1 MGIEHVVYG
10 HQPDGREVAG
20 FRLSASSGIRATIVS
35 YGATLVSLSVPG
47 RTGDSTDIVLGYD
60 DLKGYVDLGGY
71 FGVTVGRYANRIA
84 RGRFTLDGTEYRLAT
99 NNGENHLHG
108 GRTGFDRVLWDGKI
122 VQHRGAEAV
131 QLSYLSKDGEE
142 GYPGNLHCRVT
153 YSLSDEGALRIDYW
167 AETDK
172 PTPVNFTNHSFFN
185 LAGQGSG
192 DVLAHELT
200 LAASH
205 YTPVDATL
213 IPTGEVAPVAGT
225 SLDFTTPHTLGE
237 RIEEVAG
244 GYDHNYVLNG
254 RKGDLTLAA
263 RVFEPASGRVLEIAT
278 TQPGIQLY
286 TGNFLDGSIAGKGGR
301 RYYRHSGFCLETQHF
316 PDSPNQPRFPSTI
329 VRPGTPYDH
338 SAVYTFS
345 TQ

>member
-10 HQPDGREVAG
+10 HLPDGREVGG
-20 FRLSASSGIRATIVS
+20 FLLSASCGLRATVIS

-60 DLKGYVDLGGY
+60 ELKGYVEQGGY

-84 RGRFTLDGTEYRLAT
+84 RGRFTLDGAEYRLAT
-99 NNGENHLHG
+99 NDGENHLHG
-108 GRTGFDRVLWDGKI
+108 GLAGFDRVLWDGEI
-122 VQHRGAEAV
+122 VERHGGAAV
-131 QLSYLSKDGEE
+131 RLSYSSKDGEE
-142 GYPGNLHCRVT
+142 GYPGNLQCRVT
-153 YSLSDEGALRIDYW
+153 YSLSAEGALRIDYW

-192 DVLAHELT
+192 DVLSHELT
-200 LAASH
+200 LAAGH

-225 SLDFTTPHTLGE
+225 PLDFTTPHALGE
-237 RIEEVAG
+237 RIEQVAG
-244 GYDHNYVLNG
+244 GYDHNFVLDAG
-254 RKGDLTLAA
+254 EGDLALAA
-263 RVFEPASGRVLEIAT
+263 HVLEPSSGRVLEIAT

-301 RYYRHSGFCLETQHF
+301 PYHRHSGFCLETQHF
-316 PDSPNQPRFPSTI
+316 PDSPNQPRFPSSI
-329 VRPGTPYDH
+329 LRPGTAYDH
-338 SAVYTFS
+338 SAVYAFT

>member
-1 MGIEHVVYG
+1 M
-10 HQPDGREVAG
+10 
-20 FRLSASSGIRATIVS
+20 
-35 YGATLVSLSVPG
+35 
-47 RTGDSTDIVLGYD
+47 
-60 DLKGYVDLGGY
+60 
-71 FGVTVGRYANRIA
+71 
-84 RGRFTLDGTEYRLAT
+84 
-99 NNGENHLHG
+99 
-108 GRTGFDRVLWDGKI
+108 
-122 VQHRGAEAV
+122 
-131 QLSYLSKDGEE
+131 
-142 GYPGNLHCRVT
+142 T
-153 YSLSDEGALRIDYW
+153 YSLNADGALRIEYW

-192 DVLAHELT
+192 DVLSHELT

-225 SLDFTTPHTLGE
+225 SLDFTTPHALGE

-254 RKGDLTLAA
+254 GVGNLAPAA

-301 RYYRHSGFCLETQHF
+301 RYHRHSGFCLETQHF

-329 VRPGTPYDH
+329 LRPGTAYGH
-338 SAVYTFS
+338 SAVYTF
-345 TQ
+345 TTR